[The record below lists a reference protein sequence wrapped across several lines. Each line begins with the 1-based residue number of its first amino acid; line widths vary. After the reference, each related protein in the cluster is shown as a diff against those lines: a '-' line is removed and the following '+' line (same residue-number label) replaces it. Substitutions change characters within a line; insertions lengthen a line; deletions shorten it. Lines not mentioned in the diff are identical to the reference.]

1 MSLDDPYALADPLET
16 SASPERVNYATGV
29 LLQAE
34 DFRDEQTYHRARLAT
49 ALRHLVGFGTVAGL
63 AVRAPLA
70 EDNELELRV
79 EPGLAVDRYGR
90 LIELGAPYCIRL
102 ARWFAAQDTSKLRAA
117 IHRAPRTPLDVAV
130 VADVF
135 LSAGECG
142 RGKTPSLASGPF
154 DALDALVPAR
164 LAEQPELELV
174 LRAEGAPADIPT
186 PENFWPAPNANRDTK
201 LKAVLGSFDV
211 GLTGGLDEGPE
222 PLTEHV
228 EGSDNNLSAVLLARV
243 AIPVTLAANAPT
255 GTRPVLD
262 LAQRA
267 RADNSIRP
275 FIFLP
280 GKWLGR
286 SPADVPLVEP

>member
-1 MSLDDPYALADPLET
+1 MSESDLYTLPDPLERG
-16 SASPERVNYATGV
+16 AAPERVNYATGV

-34 DFRDEQTYHRARLAT
+34 DFRDEQTYHRGRLAA
-49 ALRHLVGFGTVAGL
+49 ALRHLVGFGTIAGL
-63 AVRAPLA
+63 AVRAPVT

-79 EPGLAVDRYGR
+79 EPGIALDRYGR

-102 ARWFAAQDTSKLRAA
+102 ARWFAARETPELRAA
-117 IHRAPRTPLDVAV
+117 IHRKPRTPLDVAV

-135 LSAGECG
+135 IAARQCE

-164 LAEQPELELV
+164 LAEQPELSLV
-174 LRAEGAPADIPT
+174 LRAEGGPDPIPAPA
-186 PENFWPAPNANRDTK
+186 NFWPAANASAENK
-201 LKAVLGSFDV
+201 LKAVLGSWDI
-211 GLTGGLDEGPE
+211 GLGAGGVEEGLE

-228 EGSDNNLSAVLLARV
+228 ESEDLSAVLLARI
-243 AIPVTLAANAPT
+243 AIPVTLAADAPS

-262 LAQRA
+262 LVGATRV
-267 RADNSIRP
+267 DNAIRP

-286 SPADVPLVEP
+286 AAANVPVSEP

>member
-1 MSLDDPYALADPLET
+1 MSAADLTTPSDPLERG
-16 SASPERVNYATGV
+16 AAAERVNYATGV

-34 DFRDEQTYHRARLAT
+34 DFRDEQTYHRGRLAV
-49 ALRHLVGFGTVAGL
+49 ALRHLVGFGTIAGL
-63 AVRAPLA
+63 AVRAPA
-70 EDNELELRV
+70 TEDNELELRV
-79 EPGLAVDRYGR
+79 EPGVALDRYGR
-90 LIELGAPYCIRL
+90 LLELGAPYCIRL
-102 ARWFAAQDTSKLRAA
+102 ARWFAAQETPKLRAA

-135 LSAGECG
+135 LSARLCG

-164 LAEQPELELV
+164 LAEQPELDLV
-174 LRAEGAPADIPT
+174 LRAEGAPAAIPT
-186 PENFWPAPNANRDTK
+186 PQNFWPAANASRENK
-201 LKAVLGSFDV
+201 LKAVLGCWDI
-211 GLTGGLDEGPE
+211 GLSGGLDEGLE

-228 EGSDNNLSAVLLARV
+228 EGNELSAVLLARI
-243 AIPVTLAANAPT
+243 AIPVTLAADAPS

-262 LAQRA
+262 LVQTVRV
-267 RADNSIRP
+267 DNAIRP

-286 SPADVPLVEP
+286 SAADVPLSEP